1 MEELTE
7 TEHRKFIPQAVVS
20 FDQVELIKQTLD
32 NDVYQ
37 KYDAATKVKGEYIV
51 CKDPKKMKK
60 YSKKLVKESYEEY
73 LRLLDNRDPAKDLWV
88 YNILDGVAEQDK
100 ILYQDEHFI
109 LLPTFT
115 FDGKSVE
122 KMHLLALPRDKSL
135 RSIRDLRG
143 EHRELLDRMKE
154 ESLDVIQSI
163 YGLQEENLKIFL
175 HYEPSTYHLHIHFV
189 NLEHMFGSSVE
200 HSHDLDLVIYN
211 LGLSSE
217 YYKNALLNKRASM

>member
-7 TEHRKFIPQAVVS
+7 TEHRKFIPQSVVS
-20 FDQVELIKQTLD
+20 FEQVELLKQTLN

-51 CKDPKKMKK
+51 CKDPKKIKK

-73 LRLLDNRDPAKDLWV
+73 LMLLDNRDPAKDVWI

-115 FDGKSVE
+115 FDGKSVD
-122 KMHLLALPRDKSL
+122 KMHLLAMPRDKSL

-143 EHRELLDRMKE
+143 EEHCDLLRHIKE
-154 ESLDVIQSI
+154 MSLVAIRNI
-163 YGLQEENLKIFL
+163 YGLREENLKMFF
-175 HYEPSTYHLHIHFV
+175 HYEPSTYHLHIHFA

-200 HSHDLDLVIYN
+200 YSHDLDLVIYN

-217 YYKNALLNKRASM
+217 YYKHALLNKRA

>member
-7 TEHRKFIPQAVVS
+7 TEHRKFIPQSVIS
-20 FDQVELIKQTLD
+20 FERVQLIKQTLD

-37 KYDAATKVKGEYIV
+37 KYDATTKVKGEFIV
-51 CKDPKKMKK
+51 CKDPKKLKK

-73 LRLLDNRDPAKDLWV
+73 LMVLDNRDPTKDLWI
-88 YNILDGVAEQDK
+88 YNILDGIAEQDK
-100 ILYQDEHFI
+100 ILYEDERFI

-115 FDGKSVE
+115 FDGKSVD
-122 KMHLLALPRDKSL
+122 KMHLLALPRNKSL
-135 RSIRDLRG
+135 RSIRDLRE
-143 EHRELLDRMKE
+143 EHCELLRHIKDM
-154 ESLDVIQSI
+154 SLVAIRNI

-200 HSHDLDLVIYN
+200 YSHDLDLAIYN
-211 LGLSSE
+211 LELSSE
-217 YYKNALLNKRASM
+217 YYKNVLLKRRSSA

>member
-20 FDQVELIKQTLD
+20 FEQVELFKQTLN

-37 KYDAATKVKGEYIV
+37 KYDAATKVNGEFIV

-60 YSKKLVKESYEEY
+60 YSKKLVQESFEEY
-73 LRLLDNRDPAKDLWV
+73 LMVLDSRDPAKDLWI
-88 YNILDGVAEQDK
+88 YNILDGAAEQDK
-100 ILYQDEHFI
+100 ILFQDEHFI

-115 FDGKSVE
+115 FDGKSVD
-122 KMHLLALPRDKSL
+122 KMHLLALPRDKTL
-135 RSIRDLRG
+135 HSIRDLRG
-143 EHRELLDRMKE
+143 QHRELLDHMKE
-154 ESLDVIQSI
+154 ESLAVIQSI
-163 YGLQEENLKIFL
+163 YGLEEENLKIFF

-189 NLEHMFGSSVE
+189 NLDHMFGSSVE

-217 YYKNALLNKRASM
+217 YYKHVLLKKRASM